1 MTGTAGA
8 SPAASGVSSAGTA
21 RFAAECTRLW
31 QAGDLPGMKLG
42 LAVSGGP
49 DSLALLLLAHAARPG
64 SIEAATVDHG
74 LRAASADEAAAVAR
88 LCESLEVPHRT
99 LAVTV
104 AGGNL
109 QDEARKARYTAL
121 GEWAQERGIYALATA
136 HHADDQAETVL
147 MRLNRAS
154 GLAGLAGIRSVGHW
168 PLTGLMLL
176 RPLLGWRKA
185 ELAAIV
191 ERAGLTAADD
201 PSNTNPRFDRA
212 RMRASLAEA
221 EWLDPSAIARSAA
234 HLEEAEN
241 ALSWAVLRE
250 WEENVAEED
259 GAYIWK
265 PASIPRAIRIRVVE
279 MAVAMVGGQDLRG
292 GAVARIADDLM
303 RGGRANLGGV
313 LVEVIKGA
321 WRFSAEPPRRG

>member
-1 MTGTAGA
+1 MRVSTGTHD
-8 SPAASGVSSAGTA
+8 GVMPEHVA
-21 RFAAECTRLW
+21 RFAADCTRLW

-74 LRAASADEAAAVAR
+74 LRAGSAGEAEAVAR
-88 LCESLEVPHRT
+88 LCERLGVPHRT

-104 AGGNL
+104 ADGNL

-121 GEWAQERGIYALATA
+121 GTWAQERGIYALATA

-168 PLTGLMLL
+168 PLTGLILL

-191 ERAGLTAADD
+191 ERAGLAAAQD
-201 PSNTNPRFDRA
+201 PSNTDPRFDRA
-212 RMRASLAEA
+212 RVRAALSEA
-221 EWLDPSAIARSAA
+221 DWLDPSAIARSAA

-241 ALSWAVLRE
+241 ALNWAVLRE
-250 WEENVAEED
+250 WDESVAEED
-259 GAYIWK
+259 GADIWK
-265 PASIPRAIRIRVVE
+265 AGSIPRAIRIRIVE
-279 MAVAMVGGQDLRG
+279 MAIAMMGGQDVRG
-292 GAVARIADDLM
+292 GAVARIADDLV
-303 RGGRANLGGV
+303 RGGRANVGGV
-313 LVEVIKGA
+313 LVEVAKGV
-321 WRFSAEPPRRG
+321 WRFSAEPPRRIN

>member
-1 MTGTAGA
+1 MRVSTGTHD
-8 SPAASGVSSAGTA
+8 GVMPEHVA
-21 RFAAECTRLW
+21 RFAADCTRLW

-74 LRAASADEAAAVAR
+74 LRAGSAGEAEAVAR
-88 LCESLEVPHRT
+88 LCERLGVPHRT

-104 AGGNL
+104 ADGNL

-121 GEWAQERGIYALATA
+121 GTWAQERGIYALATA

-168 PLTGLMLL
+168 PHTGLILL

-191 ERAGLTAADD
+191 ERAGLAAAQD
-201 PSNTNPRFDRA
+201 PSNTDPRFDRA
-212 RMRASLAEA
+212 RVRAALSEA
-221 EWLDPSAIARSAA
+221 DWLDPSAIARSAA

-241 ALSWAVLRE
+241 ALNWAVLRE
-250 WEENVAEED
+250 WDESVAEED

-265 PASIPRAIRIRVVE
+265 AGSIPRAIRIRIVE
-279 MAVAMVGGQDLRG
+279 MAIAMMGGQDVRG
-292 GAVARIADDLM
+292 GAVARIADDLV
-303 RGGRANLGGV
+303 RGGRANVGGV
-313 LVEVIKGA
+313 LVEVAKGV
-321 WRFSAEPPRRG
+321 WRFSAEPPRRIN